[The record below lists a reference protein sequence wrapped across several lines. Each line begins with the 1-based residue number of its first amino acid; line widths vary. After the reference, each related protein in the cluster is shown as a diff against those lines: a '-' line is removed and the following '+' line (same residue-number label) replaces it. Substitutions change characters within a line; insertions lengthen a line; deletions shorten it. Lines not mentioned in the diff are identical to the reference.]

1 MPYTKRIVH
10 HNQIDELINY
20 ITNEEKT
27 DNGLLVTGVN
37 CSAITSI
44 QEFKNT
50 FTKFQPKG
58 NRVGYHLIQS
68 FSPQD
73 KIEPE
78 QAHEIGVRLCK
89 ELYPNYQAVVTT
101 HIDRGHIHNHIAINS
116 INLAGKKLNDKLSDK
131 KEGLYAYK
139 EKSDELAAEYGCYV
153 LPKFEF
159 DKTKKKQSSK
169 YYAYNHQ
176 TWRKRILDEMSELK
190 LECNSLSEFITKLF
204 DLGYDVKYGKYIS
217 VKPQGKERFIR
228 LKTLSDEFS
237 EDNLRL
243 YFNGYTPDYY
253 YKFKKYSET
262 DFNRKYVEY
271 QNELSISLELTASI
285 AIIGGQL
292 PQFQKTRKKVEVR
305 AEQVQEVLELLE
317 NENINSFDDLELKIK
332 RCREDIH
339 CSNIQIKKFEKENSD
354 YFEIIEKAQTFIQ
367 LQKDYDYAQYY
378 KSIDEK
384 YKEPEQVKLY
394 EEIKNE
400 LGVET
405 ISDAQAIIKE
415 NSQARIEINKMK
427 SNQYEL
433 QQRLYK
439 FDLLKEEQL
448 LKSKMFLHNIKVGNN
463 RIDYEN
469 CTDTQWCIKLPYC
482 DDYVFI
488 DKTLATYNHKYGY
501 NTLFLLDDKLYQIY
515 KKDENGG
522 LQPTK
527 TYNGV
532 ELEEYIS
539 VLKENNIEQHKEKEK
554 N

>member
-73 KIEPE
+73 RIEPE

-116 INLAGKKLNDKLSDK
+116 INLDGKKLNDKLSDK

-159 DKTKKKQSSK
+159 DKIKKKQSSK
-169 YYAYNHQ
+169 YYTYNHQ

-217 VKPQGKERFIR
+217 VKPQGKERFVR

-271 QNELSISLELTASI
+271 QNELSISLELTASV

-305 AEQVQEVLELLE
+305 AEQVQEVLDLLKS
-317 NENINSFDDLELKIK
+317 ENINSIDDLEVKIK
-332 RCREDIH
+332 KCRADLYR
-339 CSNIQIKKFEKENSD
+339 SNIQIKKYERENGEC
-354 YFEIIEKAQTFIQ
+354 FEIIEKAQAFIQ

-394 EEIKNE
+394 EEIRNE
-400 LGVET
+400 LGIET
-405 ISDAQAIIKE
+405 VTEAQALIKE
-415 NSQARIEINKMK
+415 NSQVRVEINKMK
-427 SNQYEL
+427 SNQYDL

-448 LKSKMFLHNIKVGNN
+448 LKSKIFLHNIKVGNN

-482 DDYVFI
+482 DDYVMV
-488 DKTLATYNHKYGY
+488 DKTLTTYNHKYGY

-522 LQPTK
+522 LQATRECSGVQLENYV
-527 TYNGV
+527 TY
-532 ELEEYIS
+532 
-539 VLKENNIEQHKEKEK
+539 LKEQNIEEHKEKEK

>member
-116 INLAGKKLNDKLSDK
+116 INLDGKKLNDKLSDK

-139 EKSDELAAEYGCYV
+139 DKSDELAAEYGCYV

-159 DKTKKKQSSK
+159 DKTKKKQSNK

-176 TWRKRILDEMSELK
+176 TWKKRILDEMTELK
-190 LECNSLSEFITKLF
+190 LDCNSLSEFITKLF

-217 VKPQGKERFIR
+217 VKPQGKERFVR

-271 QNELSISLELTASI
+271 QKELAISLELTASV

-305 AEQVQEVLELLE
+305 AEQVQEILDLLKS
-317 NENINSFDDLELKIK
+317 ENINSIDDLEVKIK
-332 RCREDIH
+332 KCRADLYR
-339 CSNIQIKKFEKENSD
+339 SNIQIKKYERENSD
-354 YFEIIEKAQTFIQ
+354 CFEIIEKAQAFIQ

-400 LGVET
+400 LGIET
-405 ISDAQAIIKE
+405 VADAQALIKE
-415 NSQARIEINKMK
+415 NSQVRVEVNKMK
-427 SNQYEL
+427 SIQYDL

-448 LKSKMFLHNIKVGNN
+448 LKSKIFLHNIKVGNN

-469 CTDTQWCIKLPYC
+469 CTDTQWCIRLPYC
-482 DDYVFI
+482 DDYIMI
-488 DKTLATYNHKYGY
+488 DKTLTTYNHKYGY
-501 NTLFLLDDKLYQIY
+501 NTLFLLDDKIYQTY

-522 LQPTK
+522 LQPTRECS
-527 TYNGV
+527 GV
-532 ELEEYIS
+532 QLEDY
-539 VLKENNIEQHKEKEK
+539 VAYLKEQNIEEHKEKEK

>member
-101 HIDRGHIHNHIAINS
+101 HIDKGHIHNHIAINS

-217 VKPQGKERFIR
+217 VKPQGKERFVR

-237 EDNLRL
+237 E
-243 YFNGYTPDYY
+243 
-253 YKFKKYSET
+253 
-262 DFNRKYVEY
+262 
-271 QNELSISLELTASI
+271 
-285 AIIGGQL
+285 
-292 PQFQKTRKKVEVR
+292 
-305 AEQVQEVLELLE
+305 
-317 NENINSFDDLELKIK
+317 
-332 RCREDIH
+332 
-339 CSNIQIKKFEKENSD
+339 
-354 YFEIIEKAQTFIQ
+354 
-367 LQKDYDYAQYY
+367 
-378 KSIDEK
+378 
-384 YKEPEQVKLY
+384 
-394 EEIKNE
+394 
-400 LGVET
+400 
-405 ISDAQAIIKE
+405 
-415 NSQARIEINKMK
+415 
-427 SNQYEL
+427 
-433 QQRLYK
+433 
-439 FDLLKEEQL
+439 
-448 LKSKMFLHNIKVGNN
+448 
-463 RIDYEN
+463 
-469 CTDTQWCIKLPYC
+469 DTQWCIKLPYC
-482 DDYVFI
+482 DDYVLV
-488 DKTLATYNHKYGY
+488 DKTLTTYNHKYGY

-522 LQPTK
+522 LQATRECSGVQLENYV
-527 TYNGV
+527 TY
-532 ELEEYIS
+532 
-539 VLKENNIEQHKEKEK
+539 LKEQNIEEHKEKEK